1 MTIKQLYD
9 WAKEKNVLD
18 YDLSNDVEFGF
29 GIVDIK
35 DLKIIKDNKEVIITD
50 DNYSL
55 DDLDDFED
63 FDM

>member
-1 MTIKQLYD
+1 MTIEELYN

-55 DDLDDFED
+55 DDLDDFDE
-63 FDM
+63 